1 MILML
6 QRFLLLTV
14 NSGAGQGYDE
24 NGNPQDT
31 VSGGMVLTG
40 IENKYLYPSISGD
53 AVTGGMVLT
62 GIENKYLYPSISG
75 DAVTGGMALTGITME
90 EV

>member
-1 MILML
+1 MLLRRRLMCL
-6 QRFLLLTV
+6 KSKTNPVQH
-14 NSGAGQGYDE
+14 YDE

-53 AVTGGMVLT
+53 AVTGGMALT
-62 GIENKYLYPSISG
+62 GIENKYLYPGISG